1 MEEYNLY
8 KEISTIGKISGW
20 LICGITIDL
29 IDLTDSII
37 LNYLIIAPIIEWILR
52 KISYFTCGIMVKINE
67 PSIRSLGYWI
77 WYSIYV
83 LILFGIL
90 SFLKNK
96 GIIPVVT
103 NLDMKIFNCIV
114 NLINNMLMS
123 AFDDIIERLQM

>member
-1 MEEYNLY
+1 MY
-8 KEISTIGKISGW
+8 KEISTVGKISGW

-52 KISYFTCGIMVKINE
+52 KISYFTCGITVKINE
-67 PSIRSLGYWI
+67 PSIRSIGYWI

-90 SFLKNK
+90 LFLKNK

-114 NLINNMLMS
+114 NLINSMLMN
-123 AFDDIIERLQM
+123 AFDEIIERLPM

>member
-8 KEISTIGKISGW
+8 KEISTVGKISGW

-52 KISYFTCGIMVKINE
+52 KISYFTCGITVKINE
-67 PSIRSLGYWI
+67 PSIRSIGYWI

-90 SFLKNK
+90 LFLKNK

-114 NLINNMLMS
+114 NLINSMLMN
-123 AFDDIIERLQM
+123 AFDEIIERLPM